1 MTVALNKCRNYM
13 YRAILHQFTLIT
25 ESLTALK
32 ANSKGVYQPKNL
44 LAVQE
49 AATRAVEGTFLD
61 EKLKQIH
68 LQHFEEFFLQNLKN
82 REKLFWTFLLL
93 SLDSDKLQKRTASH
107 FKP

>member
-1 MTVALNKCRNYM
+1 M
-13 YRAILHQFTLIT
+13 AILHQFTLIT
-25 ESLTALK
+25 ESLIALR
-32 ANSKGVYQPKNL
+32 AHPEGVYKPDNL

-61 EKLKQIH
+61 EELKQIH
-68 LQHFEEFFLQNLKN
+68 LQHFEEFFLQHLKN
-82 REKLFWTFLLL
+82 RKKLFWTFLLL